1 MGCWKAVC
9 RSMVQGV
16 GRKGPPGPAVPRGP
30 PVLLG
35 AQGPVLALQVRCRRS
50 ARTRTVV
57 HSLSSLSGVVHMA
70 YGKGVVVAVVVTSVL
85 SPSPPLPSLPRGR
98 RLWQWW
104 W

>member
-1 MGCWKAVC
+1 M
-9 RSMVQGV
+9 
-16 GRKGPPGPAVPRGP
+16 
-30 PVLLG
+30 G

-70 YGKGVVVAVVVTSVL
+70 YGKGVVVVVVVTSVL
-85 SPSPPLPSLPRGR
+85 CASPPPSLPRGR